1 MSKFQQDQTIF
12 VGVRVQKIPKRGHFM
27 DTESIQKTL
36 NILNFTTTYAILMKL
51 TSDIYRNKVFHLAK
65 SWDVPHKVYKG
76 INKKPLKMSQKINFF
91 CPI

>member
-1 MSKFQQDQTIF
+1 
-12 VGVRVQKIPKRGHFM
+12 
-27 DTESIQKTL
+27 
-36 NILNFTTTYAILMKL
+36 MKL